1 MQRQAGFTLIELM
14 VVIAIVGIL
23 AVTAMPFYQTWQQ
36 RAYGAQATNLARQ
49 LVDAQIMHFLEKNT
63 FLPSEADSPIDIYSD
78 TDPSNADFKK
88 IRDEL
93 HVTLPLGNR
102 FDYHFRNDPGDPE
115 GKCVT
120 IVIAAPFALFKEGRW
135 DIIVKIFNDGRF
147 KYY

>member
-1 MQRQAGFTLIELM
+1 MRRQTGFTLVELM
-14 VVIAIVGIL
+14 VVIAILGIL

-36 RAYGAQATNLARQ
+36 RAYGAQATNLAKQ
-49 LVDAQIMHFLEKNT
+49 LVDAEIMHYLEKNA
-63 FLPSEADSPIDIYSD
+63 FLPGEADGPIDIYSD
-78 TDPSNADFKK
+78 TDPNTDEYIK
-88 IRDEL
+88 IRDQL
-93 HVTLPLGNR
+93 NVTLPLGNR

-147 KYY
+147 RYY